1 MWNIE
6 LKPLVIGV
14 LVGCLFLWLGVWRTR
29 TRGIQRMEAKRDI
42 AGMVTKSDTGETIT
56 LSKRMVEI
64 PIDKKLVAGNAVT
77 SKAQAHDPLGQDSWE
92 THPPQYLAKIAEL
105 ELELA
110 AARRERDRALV
121 DKSFAYYERNI
132 LVMMLIRTVKDA
144 GLVAP
149 TRMAW
154 LKRSKDL
161 FYVGRRDTPEF
172 RNWSACVYIEPP
184 MKYGLGQISWHF
196 HDDHAWM
203 FAGLKLPEYTTPWD
217 KRDKYAKYEGIRK
230 WFTKSVEPQKL

>member
-1 MWNIE
+1 MWDIE

-14 LVGCLFLWLGVWRTR
+14 LVGCLLLWLGVWRTR
-29 TRGIQRMEAKRDI
+29 TRGIQRTEAKRDI
-42 AGMVTKSDTGETIT
+42 TGMVTKSDTGETIT
-56 LSKRMVEI
+56 LSRRMVEI
-64 PIDKKLVAGNAVT
+64 PINKKLVAGNAVT
-77 SKAQAHDPLGQDSWE
+77 SKAQAHDPAGQDAWE
-92 THPPQYLAKIAEL
+92 THPPSYLAKIAEL
-105 ELELA
+105 EQALA
-110 AARRERDRALV
+110 IVSRERDQARS

-132 LVMMLIRTVKDA
+132 LVMMLVRVTKDA

-149 TRMAW
+149 TRTAW

-184 MKYGLGQISWHF
+184 MKYGLGQISWHY

-203 FAGLKLPEYTTPWD
+203 FAGLKLP
-217 KRDKYAKYEGIRK
+217 
-230 WFTKSVEPQKL
+230 